1 MGSTTPKRFEI
12 ILAGLDPVIGSEMT
26 KTRPAVVV
34 SADEMNAALET
45 VVVCPF
51 TTKLH
56 PKWRSRVQITTKGA
70 RAEIAIDQIRT
81 ISKQR
86 VIRRLDT
93 LSSKASSEVRRTI
106 SEMFGDG

>member
-1 MGSTTPKRFEI
+1 MTPKRYDI
-12 ILAGLDPVIGSEMT
+12 VLIDLDPVIGGEMA

-45 VVVCPF
+45 VVVCPL

-56 PKWRSRVQITTKGA
+56 PRWRSRVPITTGGK

-81 ISKQR
+81 VSQR
-86 VIRRLDT
+86 RIMRRLDK
-93 LSSKASSEVRRTI
+93 LSVKAAAELRRTI
-106 SEMFGDG
+106 SEMYGEG